1 MSEMN
6 AEIAPWSLTLEQAR
20 DQMLQGL
27 LQGTPGHYRI
37 GKLYNYVVKY
47 RLAVDEGHRTTRA
60 YFRHHV
66 PVLSQARLTMYG
78 AVVSRFSLEVCEK
91 YGMLS
96 LGMLLEYVRLAHI
109 WRMDRDEPG
118 PTPIEIP
125 RKGGL
130 KITKPFSDCT
140 EEDLRLAVQDKRSW
154 PGQGTQERAG
164 EQVERYLEVL
174 KQHFAQNARWAP
186 QIGAEIHNLR
196 LHLRIR
202 HLRMIDLEPLTEA
215 LLHTLKPA
223 EPAVSGVSA
232 RVGPTP
238 PAA

>member
-1 MSEMN
+1 MSEKS

-37 GKLYNYVVKY
+37 GKLYNYVVEY
-47 RLAVDEGHRTTRA
+47 RLAVNEGHRTTRE
-60 YFRHHV
+60 YFRHQV

-78 AVVSRFSLEVCEK
+78 AVARRFSLEVCEK

-109 WRMDRDEPG
+109 WRMDRAEPG

-140 EEDLRLAVQDKRSW
+140 EGDLRLAVQDKRSW
-154 PGQGTQERAG
+154 PGKGTQERSG

-186 QIGAEIHNLR
+186 QIDAEVHNLR

-202 HLRMIDLEPLTEA
+202 HVRMIDLEPLTEV
-215 LLHTLKPA
+215 LRRMLKPSEA
-223 EPAVSGVSA
+223 AISGVST
-232 RVGPTP
+232 RVGN
-238 PAA
+238 

>member
-6 AEIAPWSLTLEQAR
+6 AEITPWSLTLEQAR

-47 RLAVDEGHRTTRA
+47 RLAVDQGHRTTRE

-78 AVVSRFSLEVCEK
+78 AVARRFSLEVCEK

-96 LGMLLEYVRLAHI
+96 LGMLLEYLRLACI
-109 WRMDRDEPG
+109 SLWSVDTKEPG

-130 KITKPFSDCT
+130 AITKPFSDCT
-140 EEDLRLAVQDKRSW
+140 EEDLRQAVYAKRAR
-154 PGQGTQERAG
+154 PGQGGG
-164 EQVERYLEVL
+164 ETYEAHLEQYVAVL
-174 KQHFAQNARWAP
+174 KQYFAQNARYSPKIDVHVHQWRVD
-186 QIGAEIHNLR
+186 IRFG
-196 LHLRIR
+196 HLVPV
-202 HLRMIDLEPLTEA
+202 DLEPLTEA
-215 LLHTLKPA
+215 LRRTLKPSA
-223 EPAVSGVSA
+223 PASVGVSA
-232 RVGPTP
+232 RLGS
-238 PAA
+238 

>member
-1 MSEMN
+1 MSEQN
-6 AEIAPWSLTLEQAR
+6 AEIIPWSLTLEQAR
-20 DQMLQGL
+20 DQMLQAL

-37 GKLYNYVVKY
+37 GKLYNYVVEY
-47 RLAVDEGHRTTRA
+47 RLAVNEGYRTTRT

-78 AVVSRFSLEVCEK
+78 AVARRFSLEVCEK

-96 LGMLLEYVRLAHI
+96 LGMLLEYERLA
-109 WRMDRDEPG
+109 WNGRVNKAEPG
-118 PTPIEIP
+118 PTPVEIP

-140 EEDLRLAVQDKRSW
+140 EEDLRLAVHAKRAW
-154 PGQGTQERAG
+154 PGQRTQDRHG

-174 KQHFAQNARWAP
+174 QRHFAQNARWAP
-186 QIGAEIHNLR
+186 QIDVEVQNLR
-196 LHLRIR
+196 VHLRVR
-202 HLRMIDLEPLTEA
+202 HLRLIDVEPLTEA

-223 EPAVSGVSA
+223 EPALAGVSA
-232 RVGPTP
+232 RLGN
-238 PAA
+238 

>member
-1 MSEMN
+1 MSEKN
-6 AEIAPWSLTLEQAR
+6 AEIVPWSLTLEQAR

-27 LQGTPGHYRI
+27 LQGAPGHYRI
-37 GKLYNYVVKY
+37 GKLYNYVVEY
-47 RLAVDEGHRTTRA
+47 RLAVNQGHRTTRE

-78 AVVSRFSLEVCEK
+78 AVARRFSLEVCEK

-96 LGMLLEYVRLAHI
+96 LGMLLEYLRLASIRI
-109 WRMDRDEPG
+109 WRVDTREPG

-130 KITKPFSDCT
+130 AITKPFSDCT
-140 EEDLRLAVQDKRSW
+140 AEDLRQAVRTRRAW
-154 PGQGTQERAG
+154 PGQETRDEH
-164 EQVERYLEVL
+164 EQRIDRYVELL

-186 QIGAEIHNLR
+186 LIDAEIHNHR
-196 LHLRIR
+196 VHLRVR
-202 HLRMIDLEPLTEA
+202 HVRLIDLEPLTEA

-232 RVGPTP
+232 RLGN
-238 PAA
+238 

>member
-47 RLAVDEGHRTTRA
+47 RLAVDQGHRTTRE

-78 AVVSRFSLEVCEK
+78 AVVRRFSLEACEK

-96 LGMLLEYVRLAHI
+96 LGMLLEYARLAHI
-109 WRMDRDEPG
+109 RSRDLDKNEPG

-130 KITKPFSDCT
+130 AITKPFSDCT
-140 EEDLRLAVQDKRSW
+140 AADLRQAVRTRRAW
-154 PGQGTQERAG
+154 LGQGTRDEHEER
-164 EQVERYLEVL
+164 VERYVELL

-186 QIGAEIHNLR
+186 QIDVEVNNLR
-196 LHLRIR
+196 LHLRVR

-215 LLHTLKPA
+215 LLRTLKPS
-223 EPAVSGVSA
+223 EPASVGVSA
-232 RVGPTP
+232 RLGS
-238 PAA
+238 